1 MYKKIEKLGF
11 LVSIIFGLSIF
22 TSKAL
27 QNLSGSLLLL
37 IMFVMLM
44 MNIKEKKIWN
54 NLKSKCDKEISIGFL
69 VLLLLTFIIFIIN
82 FDGKT
87 SMARDITR
95 YLTFFPLIYF
105 IDTENKIKKFLLTL
119 GASGII
125 SLLAALGVF
134 IKNYNEWNKTDG
146 IVFYRVTFGMD
157 PLAYAGVISIFM
169 IFIFSF
175 LFFMKTTTKQKILL
189 VLLVCLGVFI
199 LLVNRGKTAYVS
211 FVPALAYLC
220 TVKSKK
226 AILILIA
233 TCLVGFQFLP
243 TQIKQRATYIVNYQ
257 KDPSSILRTY
267 FWQGAVESIKE
278 KPLIGF
284 KSSERQKFLEEYY
297 GKTGKKEYINK
308 YFGYNYLEVH
318 NTYLQ
323 YWVQFGSIAFL
334 YLCFFLFI
342 LIPKKLL
349 SIKSKNYNDYMFIR
363 FLKHGVIAA
372 FISYSISGLTETTIL
387 KQVMIYVFIVLL
399 MLVNY
404 MNVEN
409 KKI

>member
-1 MYKKIEKLGF
+1 MHKKIEKLGF

-37 IMFVMLM
+37 LMFVMLM

-105 IDTENKIKKFLLTL
+105 IDTENKIKKFLLAL

-169 IFIFSF
+169 IFIFSL
-175 LFFMKTTTKQKILL
+175 LFFMKTTTKQKIL
-189 VLLVCLGVFI
+189 
-199 LLVNRGKTAYVS
+199 
-211 FVPALAYLC
+211 
-220 TVKSKK
+220 
-226 AILILIA
+226 
-233 TCLVGFQFLP
+233 
-243 TQIKQRATYIVNYQ
+243 
-257 KDPSSILRTY
+257 
-267 FWQGAVESIKE
+267 
-278 KPLIGF
+278 
-284 KSSERQKFLEEYY
+284 
-297 GKTGKKEYINK
+297 
-308 YFGYNYLEVH
+308 
-318 NTYLQ
+318 
-323 YWVQFGSIAFL
+323 
-334 YLCFFLFI
+334 
-342 LIPKKLL
+342 
-349 SIKSKNYNDYMFIR
+349 
-363 FLKHGVIAA
+363 
-372 FISYSISGLTETTIL
+372 
-387 KQVMIYVFIVLL
+387 
-399 MLVNY
+399 
-404 MNVEN
+404 
-409 KKI
+409 

>member
-1 MYKKIEKLGF
+1 MYRKIEKLGF
-11 LVSIIFGLSIF
+11 IVSMIFGLSIF
-22 TSKAL
+22 TSKAI

-37 IMFVMLM
+37 LMFVMLI
-44 MNIKEKKIWN
+44 MNMKEKKVWN

-105 IDTENKIKKFLLTL
+105 IDTEDKIKKFLTVL

-134 IKNYNEWNKTDG
+134 IKNYNVWNKTDG

-175 LFFMKTTTKQKILL
+175 LFFMKTSTKEKILL
-189 VLLVCLGVFI
+189 VLLICLGIFI

-211 FVPALAYLC
+211 FIPALAYLC
-220 TVKSKK
+220 MVKSKK
-226 AILILIA
+226 ALLMLLLACLI
-233 TCLVGFQFLP
+233 GFQFLP
-243 TQIKQRATYIVNYQ
+243 TQIKQRATYIVNYE
-257 KDPSSILRTY
+257 KDPSSMLRTY
-267 FWQGAVESIKE
+267 FWQGAIASIKE

-297 GKTGKKEYINK
+297 TKTGKKEYINK
-308 YFGYNYLEVH
+308 YFGDDYLEVH

-323 YWVQFGSIAFL
+323 YWVQFGGIVFL

-342 LIPKKLL
+342 LIPKKIWT
-349 SIKSKNYNDYMFIR
+349 IKENLHGEYTITR
-363 FLKHGVIAA
+363 FLKHGVAAA
-372 FISYSISGLTETTIL
+372 FISYYISGLTETTIL
-387 KQVMIYVFIVLL
+387 KQVTIYVYIILL

-404 MNVEN
+404 MSV
-409 KKI
+409 KRKSI